1 MNSNVRMGSIPILG
15 TINLTFNQMKQKIKE
30 TITVAINN
38 VLKGIGDQLKGDIKD
53 SKEIIIDR
61 NINIAMLS
69 IDKNLNTFFAK
80 ISATLEQENNLDKND
95 IYSILKE
102 ISEDE

>member
-1 MNSNVRMGSIPILG
+1 
-15 TINLTFNQMKQKIKE
+15 MKQKIKE
-30 TITVAINN
+30 TITTAINN

-80 ISATLEQENNLDKND
+80 ISATLEQENNLDKSD

>member
-1 MNSNVRMGSIPILG
+1 
-15 TINLTFNQMKQKIKE
+15 MKQKIKE

>member
-1 MNSNVRMGSIPILG
+1 
-15 TINLTFNQMKQKIKE
+15 MKQKIKE

-38 VLKGIGDQLKGDIKD
+38 VLKGIGDQLKGDTKD
-53 SKEIIIDR
+53 SKEEIINR
-61 NINIAMLS
+61 NIDIAMLS

-80 ISATLEQENNLDKND
+80 VSATLEQEDNLDKND

>member
-1 MNSNVRMGSIPILG
+1 MGSTPILG

-30 TITVAINN
+30 TITTAINN
-38 VLKGIGDQLKGDIKD
+38 VLKGIGDQLKGDTKD
-53 SKEIIIDR
+53 SKETIIDR

-69 IDKNLNTFFAK
+69 IDRNLNTFFAN
-80 ISATLEQENNLDKND
+80 ISATLEQENNLDKSD

>member
-1 MNSNVRMGSIPILG
+1 
-15 TINLTFNQMKQKIKE
+15 MKQKIKE
-30 TITVAINN
+30 TITAAINN
-38 VLKGIGDQLKGDIKD
+38 VLKGIGDQLKGDTKD
-53 SKEIIIDR
+53 SKEEIIDR

-69 IDKNLNTFFAK
+69 IDKNLNTFFTK
-80 ISATLEQENNLDKND
+80 ISATLEQENNLDKSD

>member
-1 MNSNVRMGSIPILG
+1 MGSTPILG

-30 TITVAINN
+30 TITTAINN

-80 ISATLEQENNLDKND
+80 ISATLEQKNNLDKND

>member
-1 MNSNVRMGSIPILG
+1 MGSIPILG

-30 TITVAINN
+30 TITIAINN
-38 VLKGIGDQLKGDIKD
+38 VLKGIGDQLKGDTKD
-53 SKEIIIDR
+53 SKEEIIDR

-69 IDKNLNTFFAK
+69 IDKKLNTFFTKVSEA
-80 ISATLEQENNLDKND
+80 LVQEDNLDKGD
-95 IYSILKE
+95 IYSILYE

>member
-1 MNSNVRMGSIPILG
+1 
-15 TINLTFNQMKQKIKE
+15 MKQKIKE
-30 TITVAINN
+30 TITTAINN

>member
-1 MNSNVRMGSIPILG
+1 MGSTPILG

-30 TITVAINN
+30 TITTAINN

-80 ISATLEQENNLDKND
+80 ISATLEQENNLDKSD

>member
-1 MNSNVRMGSIPILG
+1 
-15 TINLTFNQMKQKIKE
+15 MKQKIKE
-30 TITVAINN
+30 TITTAINN

-80 ISATLEQENNLDKND
+80 ISATLEQKNNLDKND

>member
-1 MNSNVRMGSIPILG
+1 
-15 TINLTFNQMKQKIKE
+15 MKQKIKE

-38 VLKGIGDQLKGDIKD
+38 VLKGIGDQLKGDTKD
-53 SKEIIIDR
+53 SKEEIIDR

-69 IDKNLNTFFAK
+69 IDKKLNTFFTKVSEA
-80 ISATLEQENNLDKND
+80 LVQEDNLDKGD
-95 IYSILKE
+95 IYSILYE

>member
-1 MNSNVRMGSIPILG
+1 
-15 TINLTFNQMKQKIKE
+15 MKQKIKE

-80 ISATLEQENNLDKND
+80 ISATLEQENNLDKSD

>member
-1 MNSNVRMGSIPILG
+1 
-15 TINLTFNQMKQKIKE
+15 MKQKIKE

-38 VLKGIGDQLKGDIKD
+38 VLKGIGDQLKGDTKD
-53 SKEIIIDR
+53 SKEEIINR
-61 NINIAMLS
+61 NIDIAMLS

-80 ISATLEQENNLDKND
+80 ASSALEQENNLDKGD
-95 IYSILKE
+95 IYSILYE